1 MSKYDNWDKQQL
13 LKYYNDAIQKWV
25 DSNNTD
31 LVALR
36 TIATLEKLIKVPTP
50 TLIFP
55 ETIEGKISEDKI
67 FLLKNQKFI
76 KDIEE
81 FHRLQHSLKSKR
93 DLIVDERNISNSL
106 LLSVTHDFYNSLDQD
121 IAKHFNKLFK
131 DRRENLRFTD
141 LPSESYFLPSFG
153 TGYINVQREYTI
165 SDFVYLIHEYAHLIQ
180 DRIKYRDSFLNYP
193 FIEILPILMEMLA
206 LDFIEDSLSDFE
218 EDAKTIKISRMKTNL
233 KYASDILKEYK
244 YIYTVD
250 TTKRT
255 RSMIADMATTTNLS
269 KRDVYK
275 LLNMSAEQKLTYLIP
290 TILDIELYY
299 LYYSNRDRCLDLIFK
314 LIEANDNIDFR
325 KYIKDSGIIL
335 NQHSKQ
341 YIKEIKRDIK

>member
-1 MSKYDNWDKQQL
+1 MGKYNEWNRQQL
-13 LKYYNDAIQKWV
+13 LKYYNDAIQLWI

-31 LVALR
+31 EVALR
-36 TIATLEKLIKVPTP
+36 TIATLDKLIKGPTP
-50 TLIFP
+50 PFISP
-55 ETIEGKISEDKI
+55 ESVQAKIYQDRM
-67 FLLKNQKFI
+67 FLLKDQKFI

-81 FHRLQHSLKSKR
+81 FHKLQHTLKSKR
-93 DLIVDERNISNSL
+93 KLILDEKDISNSL

-131 DRRENLRFTD
+131 DRRENLKFTD
-141 LPSESYFLPSFG
+141 KPSESYFLPSFG
-153 TGYINVQREYTI
+153 TGYINLQRDYTI
-165 SDFVYLIHEYAHLIQ
+165 SDFIFLIHEYAHLIQ

-193 FIEILPILMEMLA
+193 FNEMLPILMEMLA
-206 LDFIEDSLSDFE
+206 LDFIEESFEDFE

-233 KYASDILKEYK
+233 KYASEILKEYQ
-244 YIYTVD
+244 YIHAVD

-255 RSMIADMATTTNLS
+255 RDMIADIATSTNLS
-269 KRDVYK
+269 KRDAYK
-275 LLNMSAEQKLTYLIP
+275 LINMSAEQKLTYLIP

-299 LYYSNRDRCLDLIFK
+299 LFYFDRDRCIDLIYK
-314 LIEANDNIDFR
+314 LIDVDNIDYR
-325 KYIKDSGIIL
+325 KYIKDSGIVL

>member
-1 MSKYDNWDKQQL
+1 MGKYNEWNRQQL
-13 LKYYNDAIQKWV
+13 LKYYNDAIQLWI

-31 LVALR
+31 EVALR
-36 TIATLEKLIKVPTP
+36 TIATLDKLIKGPTP
-50 TLIFP
+50 PFISP
-55 ETIEGKISEDKI
+55 ESVQAKIYQDRM
-67 FLLKNQKFI
+67 FLLKDQKFI

-81 FHRLQHSLKSKR
+81 FHKLQHTLKSKR
-93 DLIVDERNISNSL
+93 KLILDEKDISNSL

-131 DRRENLRFTD
+131 DRRENLKFTD
-141 LPSESYFLPSFG
+141 KPSESYFLPSFG
-153 TGYINVQREYTI
+153 TGYINLQRDYTI
-165 SDFVYLIHEYAHLIQ
+165 SDFVFLIHEYAHLIQ

-193 FIEILPILMEMLA
+193 FNEMLPILMEMLA
-206 LDFIEDSLSDFE
+206 LDFIEESFEDFE

-233 KYASDILKEYK
+233 KYASEILKEYQ
-244 YIYTVD
+244 YIHAVD

-255 RSMIADMATTTNLS
+255 RDMIADIATSTNLS
-269 KRDVYK
+269 KRDAYK
-275 LLNMSAEQKLTYLIP
+275 LINMSAEQKLTYLIP

-299 LYYSNRDRCLDLIFK
+299 LFYFDRDRCIDLIYK
-314 LIEANDNIDFR
+314 LIGVDNIDYR
-325 KYIKDSGIIL
+325 KYIKDSGIVL

>member
-1 MSKYDNWDKQQL
+1 MGKYNEWNRQQL
-13 LKYYNDAIQKWV
+13 LKYYNDAIQLWI

-31 LVALR
+31 EVALR
-36 TIATLEKLIKVPTP
+36 TIATLDKLIKGPTP
-50 TLIFP
+50 PFISP
-55 ETIEGKISEDKI
+55 ESVQAKIYQDRM
-67 FLLKNQKFI
+67 FLLKDQKFI

-81 FHRLQHSLKSKR
+81 FHKLQHTLKSKR
-93 DLIVDERNISNSL
+93 KLILDEKDISNSL

-131 DRRENLRFTD
+131 DRRENLKFTD
-141 LPSESYFLPSFG
+141 KPSESYFLPSFG
-153 TGYINVQREYTI
+153 TGYINLQRDYTI
-165 SDFVYLIHEYAHLIQ
+165 SDFVFLIHEYAHLIQ

-193 FIEILPILMEMLA
+193 FNEMLPILMEMLA
-206 LDFIEDSLSDFE
+206 LDFIEESFEDFE

-233 KYASDILKEYK
+233 KYASEILKEYQ
-244 YIYTVD
+244 YIHAVD

-255 RSMIADMATTTNLS
+255 RDMIADIATSTNLS
-269 KRDVYK
+269 KRDAYK
-275 LLNMSAEQKLTYLIP
+275 LINMSAEQKLTYLIP

-299 LYYSNRDRCLDLIFK
+299 LFYFDRDRCIDLIYK
-314 LIEANDNIDFR
+314 LIDVDNIDYR
-325 KYIKDSGIIL
+325 KYIKDSGIVL

>member
-1 MSKYDNWDKQQL
+1 MGKYNEWNRQQL
-13 LKYYNDAIQKWV
+13 LKYYNDAIQLWI

-31 LVALR
+31 EVALR
-36 TIATLEKLIKVPTP
+36 TIATLDKLIKGPTP
-50 TLIFP
+50 PFISP
-55 ETIEGKISEDKI
+55 ESVQAKIYQDRM
-67 FLLKNQKFI
+67 FLLKDQKFI

-81 FHRLQHSLKSKR
+81 FHKLQHTLKSKR
-93 DLIVDERNISNSL
+93 KLILDEKDISNSL

-131 DRRENLRFTD
+131 DRRENLKFTD
-141 LPSESYFLPSFG
+141 KPSESYFLPSFG
-153 TGYINVQREYTI
+153 TGYINLQRDYTI
-165 SDFVYLIHEYAHLIQ
+165 SDFIFLIHEYAHLIQ

-193 FIEILPILMEMLA
+193 FNEMLPILMEMLA
-206 LDFIEDSLSDFE
+206 LDFIEESFEDFE

-233 KYASDILKEYK
+233 KYASEILKEYQ
-244 YIYTVD
+244 YIHAVD

-255 RSMIADMATTTNLS
+255 RDMIADIATSTNLS
-269 KRDVYK
+269 KRDAYK
-275 LLNMSAEQKLTYLIP
+275 LINMSAEQKLTYLIP

-299 LYYSNRDRCLDLIFK
+299 LFYFDRDRCIDLIYK
-314 LIEANDNIDFR
+314 LIGVDNIDYR
-325 KYIKDSGIIL
+325 KYIKDSGIVL

>member
-1 MSKYDNWDKQQL
+1 MGKYNEWNRQQL
-13 LKYYNDAIQKWV
+13 LKYYNDAIQLWI

-31 LVALR
+31 EVALR
-36 TIATLEKLIKVPTP
+36 TIATLDKLIKGPTP
-50 TLIFP
+50 PFISP
-55 ETIEGKISEDKI
+55 ESVQAKIYQDRM
-67 FLLKNQKFI
+67 FLLKDQKFI

-81 FHRLQHSLKSKR
+81 FHKLQHTLKSKR
-93 DLIVDERNISNSL
+93 KLILDEKDISNSL

-131 DRRENLRFTD
+131 DRRENLKFTD
-141 LPSESYFLPSFG
+141 KPSESYFLPSFG
-153 TGYINVQREYTI
+153 TGYINLQRDYTI
-165 SDFVYLIHEYAHLIQ
+165 SDFVFLIHEYAHLIQ

-193 FIEILPILMEMLA
+193 FNEMLPILMEMLA
-206 LDFIEDSLSDFE
+206 LDFIEESFEDFE

-233 KYASDILKEYK
+233 RYASEILKEYQ
-244 YIYTVD
+244 YIHTVD

-255 RSMIADMATTTNLS
+255 RDMIADIATSTNLS
-269 KRDVYK
+269 KRDAYK
-275 LLNMSAEQKLTYLIP
+275 LINMSAEQKLTYLIP

-299 LYYSNRDRCLDLIFK
+299 LFYFDRDRCIDLIYK
-314 LIEANDNIDFR
+314 LIGVDNIDYR
-325 KYIKDSGIIL
+325 KYIKDSGIVL

>member
-1 MSKYDNWDKQQL
+1 MGKYNEWNRQQL
-13 LKYYNDAIQKWV
+13 LKYYNDAIQLWI

-31 LVALR
+31 EVALR
-36 TIATLEKLIKVPTP
+36 TIATLDRLIKGPTP
-50 TLIFP
+50 PFISP
-55 ETIEGKISEDKI
+55 ESVQAKICQDRM
-67 FLLKNQKFI
+67 FLLKDQKFI

-81 FHRLQHSLKSKR
+81 FHKLQHTLKSKR
-93 DLIVDERNISNSL
+93 KLILDEKNISNSL

-131 DRRENLRFTD
+131 DRRENLKFTD
-141 LPSESYFLPSFG
+141 KPSESYFLPSFG
-153 TGYINVQREYTI
+153 TGYINLQRDYTI
-165 SDFVYLIHEYAHLIQ
+165 SDFIFLIHEYAHLIQ

-193 FIEILPILMEMLA
+193 FNEMLPILMEMLA
-206 LDFIEDSLSDFE
+206 LDFIEESFEDFE

-233 KYASDILKEYK
+233 KYASDILKEYQ
-244 YIYTVD
+244 YIQTVD

-255 RSMIADMATTTNLS
+255 RDMIADIATSTNLS
-269 KRDVYK
+269 KRDAYK
-275 LLNMSAEQKLTYLIP
+275 LINMSAEQKLTYLIP

-299 LYYSNRDRCLDLIFK
+299 LFYFDHDRCIDLIYK
-314 LIEANDNIDFR
+314 LIGVDNIDYR
-325 KYIKDSGIIL
+325 KYIKDSGIVL

>member
-1 MSKYDNWDKQQL
+1 MGKYNEWNRQQL
-13 LKYYNDAIQKWV
+13 LKYYNDAIQLWI

-31 LVALR
+31 EVALR
-36 TIATLEKLIKVPTP
+36 TIATLDKLIKGPTP
-50 TLIFP
+50 PFISP
-55 ETIEGKISEDKI
+55 ESVQAKIYQDRM
-67 FLLKNQKFI
+67 FLLKDQKFI

-81 FHRLQHSLKSKR
+81 FHKLQHTLKSKR
-93 DLIVDERNISNSL
+93 KLILDEKDISNSL

-131 DRRENLRFTD
+131 DRRENLKFTD
-141 LPSESYFLPSFG
+141 KPSESYFLPSFG
-153 TGYINVQREYTI
+153 TGYINLQRDYTI
-165 SDFVYLIHEYAHLIQ
+165 SDFIFLIHEYAHLIQ

-193 FIEILPILMEMLA
+193 FNEMLPILMEMLA
-206 LDFIEDSLSDFE
+206 LDFIEESFEDFE

-233 KYASDILKEYK
+233 KYASEILKEYQ
-244 YIYTVD
+244 YIHTVD

-255 RSMIADMATTTNLS
+255 RDMIADIATSTNLS
-269 KRDVYK
+269 KRDAYK
-275 LLNMSAEQKLTYLIP
+275 LINMSAEQKLTYLIP

-299 LYYSNRDRCLDLIFK
+299 LFYFDRDRCIDLIYK
-314 LIEANDNIDFR
+314 LIGVDNIDYR
-325 KYIKDSGIIL
+325 KYIKDSGIVL